1 MDNKIQNEITKPLIT
16 NKDQKQNQDLKW
28 VKMMLLTQ
36 NNLQT
41 ATD

>member
-41 ATD
+41 ATN